1 MFMKLLKKGFAIV
14 LILSILLLAACNSE
28 SGNTSNDAANGGAET
43 VELSFWNSWSEDSP
57 ENDVMLERV
66 EEFQKAYPE
75 IKLKMES
82 IPPDQY
88 KTKLKTQAAGRQLPD
103 LIQTWPG
110 AELRPLVE
118 GGVLMP
124 IDDIVDHWKDTM
136 IPADTLED
144 YAIDGSQYAIPGN
157 KVFTSIIYY
166 DKDIL
171 ASVGYDEFPTT
182 YEDFKDLVT
191 KLRDQD
197 LNPIALGN
205 KAKWPLQS
213 VYISTIAD
221 RVTGSEFLE
230 QVFAGEKKFTDQE
243 FIDALTV
250 VQDFAELKVFNSDA
264 NSIDDNQASDYFLQ
278 GKAAM
283 FVNGTWALSG
293 LIAKAPEGK
302 NIGVAK
308 FPTIEGGS
316 GDSGKISG
324 VTGWGIALNSE
335 LSAEK
340 KEAATTFFKFLYSE
354 ETYQNLMAVGT
365 LVPANVE
372 VPEEAKP
379 LFKETVELTNGG
391 IAPVYDAVLTAEL
404 TDIINNGLQAIS
416 IGQSTPEKVAQD
428 MQKVIDK

>member
-1 MFMKLLKKGFAIV
+1 MLKKSLQKV
-14 LILSILLLAACNSE
+14 LGVTLSASVLFLAACGGNDESNSKK
-28 SGNTSNDAANGGAET
+28 SDDGS

-66 EEFQKAYPE
+66 AAFEKEHPE

-88 KTKLKTQAAGRQLPD
+88 KTKLKTQAAGKQLPD

-124 IDDIVDHWKDTM
+124 IDDIVGDWEDT
-136 IPADTLED
+136 IPADTLSD
-144 YAIDGSQYAIPGN
+144 YAIEGKQYAIPGN

-166 DKDIL
+166 DKDMV
-171 ASVGYDEFPTT
+171 ADAGFEEFPTT
-182 YEDFKDLVT
+182 YADFKELIENLNKEDI
-191 KLRDQD
+191 
-197 LNPIALGN
+197 NPIALGN

-221 RVTGSEFLE
+221 RLTGSDFLE
-230 QVFAGEKKFTDQE
+230 KVFEGERKFTDKE
-243 FIDALTV
+243 FVKALGV
-250 VQDFAELKVFNSDA
+250 IAEMSELEAFNSDA

-278 GKAAM
+278 GKSAM

-293 LIAKAPEGK
+293 LISNAPEGK

-308 FPTIEGGS
+308 FPAVKEGN
-316 GDSGKISG
+316 GDAGKISG

-335 LSAEK
+335 LSDEE

-354 ETYQNLMAVGT
+354 ETYQNLMNVGT
-365 LVPANVE
+365 LVPADVE
-372 VPEEAKP
+372 VPEDTSD
-379 LFKETVELTNGG
+379 LFKEVVELTNDG
-391 IAPVYDAVLTAEL
+391 IAPVYDSVLTAEI
-404 TDIINNGLQAIS
+404 TDIINNGLQAIL
-416 IGQSTPEKVAQD
+416 IGQSTPEQVAKE
-428 MQKVIDK
+428 MQAVVE

>member
-1 MFMKLLKKGFAIV
+1 MLRKLLKKGFALSV
-14 LILSILLLAACNSE
+14 VLSILFLAACGSNSE
-28 SGNTSNDAANGGAET
+28 KQESADGT

-57 ENDVMLERV
+57 ENDVMLARV
-66 EEFQKAYPE
+66 EAFQKEHPE

-88 KTKLKTQAAGRQLPD
+88 KTKLKTQAAGKQLPD
-103 LIQTWPG
+103 MIQTWPG

-124 IDDIVDHWKDTM
+124 IDDIVDHWKDTT
-136 IPADTLED
+136 IPADTLKD
-144 YAIDGSQYAIPGN
+144 YAIDGKQYAIPGN

-166 DKDIL
+166 DKDL
-171 ASVGYDEFPTT
+171 VASAGFNEFPTT
-182 YEDFKDLVT
+182 YADFKSLIT
-191 KLRDQD
+191 KLNAQD
-197 LNPIALGN
+197 ITPIALGN

-221 RVTGSEFLE
+221 RVTGSDFLE
-230 QVFAGEKKFTDQE
+230 KVFAGEKKFTDKE
-243 FIDALTV
+243 FVDALGV
-250 VQDFAELKVFNSDA
+250 IAELTKLKAFNTDA
-264 NSIDDNQASDYFLQ
+264 NTIDDNQASDYFLQ

-293 LIAKAPEGK
+293 LIGSAPEGK

-308 FPTIEGGS
+308 FPAIEGGQ
-316 GDSGKISG
+316 GEAAAISG

-335 LSAEK
+335 VSDAE
-340 KEAATTFFKFLYSE
+340 KEAATTFFKFLYE
-354 ETYQNLMAVGT
+354 DETYKNLMSIGT

-372 VPEEAKP
+372 VPEETSA

-391 IAPVYDAVLTAEL
+391 ISPVYDAVLPAEI
-404 TDIINNGLQAIS
+404 TDIINNGLQAIT
-416 IGQSTPEKVAQD
+416 IGESTPEKVAKEMQD
-428 MQKVIDK
+428 AVE

>member
-1 MFMKLLKKGFAIV
+1 MLKKMMSKV
-14 LILSILLLAACNSE
+14 VTLTTILSVLLLAACGNE
-28 SGNTSNDAANGGAET
+28 EQQGSGSKDGA
-43 VELSFWNSWSEDSP
+43 VELTFWNSWSEDSP

-66 EEFQKAYPE
+66 EAFQKEHPE

-88 KTKLKTQAAGRQLPD
+88 KTKLKTQAAGKQLPD

-124 IDDIVDHWKDTM
+124 IDDIVGEWKDTM
-136 IPADTLED
+136 IPSDLLND
-144 YAIDGSQYAIPGN
+144 YAIDGKQYAIPGN

-166 DKDIL
+166 DKDMV
-171 ASVGYDEFPTT
+171 AKAGFQEFPTT
-182 YEDFKDLVT
+182 YADFKVLVE
-191 KLRDQD
+191 KLAGEGV
-197 LNPIALGN
+197 NPIALGN

-213 VYISTIAD
+213 VYMSTIGD
-221 RVTGSEFLE
+221 RVTGSDFLQ
-230 QVFAGEKKFTDQE
+230 QVLDGEKKFTDQE
-243 FIDALTV
+243 FVDALGV
-250 VQDFAELKVFNSDA
+250 MAELTELKAFNSDA

-278 GKAAM
+278 GKSAM

-293 LIAKAPEGK
+293 LISNAPEGK

-308 FPTIEGGS
+308 FPAIDGGK
-316 GDSGKISG
+316 GEPGKVSG

-335 LSAEK
+335 LSEEK

-354 ETYQNLMAVGT
+354 ETYKNLMSVGT

-372 VPEEAKP
+372 VPEDTSD
-379 LFKETVELTNGG
+379 LFKEVVELTNEG
-391 IAPVYDAVLTAEL
+391 IAPVYDAVLPAEI

-416 IGQSTPEKVAQD
+416 IGESTPEQVAKD
-428 MQKVIDK
+428 MQAAVE